1 MQDKNIWHNVLRDA
15 RGEELSQPSRIREE
29 DAAAFDFRHIEAQL
43 AKGYTNPFLILDA
56 RLVCE
61 KARRF
66 RAAMPR
72 VFPHY
77 AVKVNPA
84 PGILAALHDEGI
96 GFEIASR
103 AELDA
108 LLDLCVPAHEILYSN
123 PIKSHASVAH
133 AVENGVEWFVI
144 DAIEELQKVYSVE
157 PDAKLYLRLH
167 TSNEGSLWKLSD
179 KFGAHEVEAQ
189 QIIAAAVRMG
199 ADLAGVGFHV
209 GSHCKNIE
217 NWPIGIRAA
226 RAAFETMGA
235 AGLDPRFLN
244 LSGGFPVSM
253 GDSVPSIEEIGEA
266 VNAELEHV
274 PESVHVVA
282 EPGRFLVA
290 DTGWFVCQVIGT
302 ATRKGKRWLYL
313 DAGTYSGLAEL
324 TDEYR
329 FSIRTDRDGPAI
341 PWAVAGPTCDGTDVC
356 LANEPLPENL
366 TAGDFLYIRDHGAYS
381 TACATMFNGFPIPDT
396 IVVGAD

>member
-1 MQDKNIWHNVLRDA
+1 
-15 RGEELSQPSRIREE
+15 LSHPSRIRQE
-29 DAAAFDFRHIEAQL
+29 DAAFEFRHIEAQL
-43 AKGYTNPFLILDA
+43 ARGYTNPFLILDA

-84 PGILAALHDEGI
+84 PGILAALHDGGI

-108 LLDLCVPAHEILYSN
+108 LLSIGVPAHEILYSN
-123 PIKSHASVAH
+123 PIKSLASVAH

-144 DAIEELQKVYSVE
+144 DAIEELQKVYSVK
-157 PDAKLYLRLH
+157 PDAKFYLRLH
-167 TSNEGSLWKLSD
+167 TSNEGSLWKLSG

-226 RAAFETMGA
+226 RATFETMRA
-235 AGLDPRFLN
+235 AGLGPRFLN

-253 GDSVPSIEEIGEA
+253 GDAVPSIEEIGSA

-282 EPGRFLVA
+282 EPGRLLVA

-313 DAGTYSGLAEL
+313 DAGIYSGLDQL

-341 PWAVAGPTCDGTDVC
+341 PWVVAGPTCDGSDVC
-356 LANEPLPENL
+356 LTNEPLPENL
-366 TAGDFLYIRDHGAYS
+366 TAGDFVYIRDHGAYS
-381 TACATMFNGFPIPDT
+381 TACATTFNGFPKPET
-396 IVVGAD
+396 IVVGAG

>member
-1 MQDKNIWHNVLRDA
+1 MSH
-15 RGEELSQPSRIREE
+15 PSRVRVE
-29 DAAAFDFRHIEAQL
+29 DAAFDFRHVEAQL
-43 AKGYTNPFLILDA
+43 AKGYSTPFLILDA
-56 RLVCE
+56 RLVRE

-84 PGILAALHDEGI
+84 PGILATLHDEGI

-108 LLDLCVPAHEILYSN
+108 LLSLGVPGHEILYSN
-123 PIKSHASVAH
+123 PIKSHTYVSH
-133 AVENGVEWFVI
+133 AVENGVDWFVI
-144 DAIEELQKVYSVE
+144 DAIEELHKVHSAK
-157 PDAKLYLRLH
+157 PDAKLYLRVH
-167 TSNEGSLWKLSD
+167 TSNEGSLWKLSN
-179 KFGAHEVEAQ
+179 KFGASEEEAE
-189 QIIAAAVRMG
+189 QIIAAAVRTG

-209 GSHCKNIE
+209 GSQCKNIE

-226 RAAFETMGA
+226 RATFEKMRA
-235 AGLDPRFLN
+235 VGLEPRLLN

-253 GDSVPSIEEIGEA
+253 GDPVPSIEEIGEV
-266 VNAELEHV
+266 VNAELEKV
-274 PESVHVVA
+274 PESVRVVA

-290 DTGWFVCQVIGT
+290 DTGWFVCEVVGT

-313 DAGTYSGLAEL
+313 DAGIYSGLGEL
-324 TDEYR
+324 SDKFR

-341 PWAVAGPTCDGTDVC
+341 PWTVAGPTCDGLDVC
-356 LANEPLPENL
+356 LTDEPLPENL
-366 TAGDFLYIRDHGAYS
+366 TAGDFLYIRDHGAYT

-396 IVVGAD
+396 IIVRAD

>member
-1 MQDKNIWHNVLRDA
+1 MRASRNGLCDA
-15 RGEELSQPSRIREE
+15 RGEDLSHPSRVRGE
-29 DAAAFDFRHIEAQL
+29 DAAFDFRHVEAQL
-43 AKGYTNPFLILDA
+43 ARGYSTPFLILDA
-56 RLVCE
+56 RLVRE

-108 LLDLCVPAHEILYSN
+108 LLSLGVPAHEILYSN
-123 PIKSHASVAH
+123 PIKSPAHVSH
-133 AVENGVEWFVI
+133 AVKNGVAWFVI
-144 DAIEELQKVYSVE
+144 DAIEELHKVYE
-157 PDAKLYLRLH
+157 AKPDAKLYLRVH

-179 KFGAHEVEAQ
+179 KFGAFEEESE
-189 QIIAAAVRMG
+189 QIIAAAAEIG

-209 GSHCKNIE
+209 GSQCTNIE
-217 NWPIGIRAA
+217 NWPIGIRVASA
-226 RAAFETMGA
+226 IFEKMRA
-235 AGLDPRFLN
+235 AGLEPRFLN

-253 GDSVPSIEEIGEA
+253 GDLVPSIEEIGKV
-266 VNAELEHV
+266 VNAELEKV
-274 PESVHVVA
+274 PESIHVVA
-282 EPGRFLVA
+282 EPGRFMVA

-302 ATRKGKRWLYL
+302 ATRNGKRWLYL
-313 DAGTYSGLAEL
+313 DAGIYSGLAEL
-324 TDEYR
+324 NDEFR
-329 FSIRTDRDGPAI
+329 FSIRTDRDGSAI
-341 PWAVAGPTCDGTDVC
+341 PWTIAGPTCDGTDVC
-356 LANEPLPENL
+356 LTNEPLPENL

-381 TACATMFNGFPIPDT
+381 TACATTFNGFPIPDT
-396 IVVGAD
+396 IIVRAD

>member
-1 MQDKNIWHNVLRDA
+1 MSR
-15 RGEELSQPSRIREE
+15 PSRIHAD
-29 DAAAFDFRHIEAQL
+29 DAPFDFRHVEAQL
-43 AKGYTNPFLILDA
+43 AEGYSTPFLILDA

-72 VFPHY
+72 VSPHY

-108 LLDLCVPAHEILYSN
+108 LLDVGVPAHEILYSN

-144 DAIEELQKVYSVE
+144 DAIEELQKVYSAKL
-157 PDAKLYLRLH
+157 DAKLYLRLH
-167 TSNEGSLWKLSD
+167 TSNEGSLWKLSG
-179 KFGAHEVEAQ
+179 KFGAYEAEAQ

-209 GSHCKNIE
+209 GSHCKSIE

-226 RAAFETMGA
+226 RAIFETMRA

-253 GDSVPSIEEIGEA
+253 GDDVPSIEEIGNA
-266 VNAELEHV
+266 VNAELKHV

-313 DAGTYSGLAEL
+313 DAGTYSGLDQL

-341 PWAVAGPTCDGTDVC
+341 PWAVAGPTCDGSDVC
-356 LANEPLPENL
+356 LTNEPLPENL
-366 TAGDFLYIRDHGAYS
+366 TAGDFVYIRDHGAYS
-381 TACATMFNGFPIPDT
+381 TACATTFNGFPIPET
-396 IVVGAD
+396 IVVGAG

>member
-1 MQDKNIWHNVLRDA
+1 LSDPSPLRV
-15 RGEELSQPSRIREE
+15 E
-29 DAAAFDFRHIEAQL
+29 DAVFDFRHVEAQL
-43 AKGYTNPFLILDA
+43 ANGYSGPFLILDA
-56 RLVCE
+56 GLVRE

-84 PGILAALHDEGI
+84 LGVLTALHDEGI

-108 LLDLCVPAHEILYSN
+108 LLSLGVPAHEVLYSN
-123 PIKSHASVAH
+123 PIKSHAYVAH
-133 AVENGVEWFVI
+133 AVEKGVEWFVI
-144 DAIEELQKVYSVE
+144 DAIEELHKVHSAK
-157 PDAKLYLRLH
+157 PDAKIYLRIH
-167 TSNEGSLWKLSD
+167 SSNEGSLWKLSG
-179 KFGAHEVEAQ
+179 KFGAFDEEAK
-189 QIIAAAVRMG
+189 QIVAEAVRLG

-226 RAAFETMGA
+226 GATFDEMRA
-235 AGLDPRFLN
+235 AGLEPRFLN

-253 GDSVPSIEEIGEA
+253 GDRVPSIEEIGGV
-266 VNAELEHV
+266 VNAELDNV
-274 PESVHVVA
+274 PESIHVVA

-302 ATRKGKRWLYL
+302 ATRNGQRWLYL

-329 FSIRTDRDGPAI
+329 FSIRTDRDGPVV
-341 PWAVAGPTCDGTDVC
+341 PWTVAGPTCDGTDVC
-356 LANEPLPENL
+356 LTAEPLPEDL
-366 TAGDFLYIRDHGAYS
+366 GAGDFLYIRDHGAYS
-381 TACATMFNGFPIPDT
+381 TACATALNGFPIPDT
-396 IVVGAD
+396 FIVDAESDADPVSHPN